1 MLVRLPSRAA
11 SGRQGSREVPT
22 TIPDPRELLKAS
34 SVPHPGGPPPT
45 QHPLWPGPA
54 RWSIPTGKSMGGR
67 GRLCGKAPP
76 TPPHPRPRC
85 TFQDSNLGSHL
96 SGLTEKQRAPWR
108 PGMGKSGAVATR
120 LLASGIIETWPQLTF
135 QKAQAPRAC
144 PRHVISKY

>member
-76 TPPHPRPRC
+76 TPPTPAPAAHSRILISAPISQGSPRNSAHLGG
-85 TFQDSNLGSHL
+85 QVWGNLEL
-96 SGLTEKQRAPWR
+96 
-108 PGMGKSGAVATR
+108 
-120 LLASGIIETWPQLTF
+120 WPQD
-135 QKAQAPRAC
+135 
-144 PRHVISKY
+144 Y